1 MRRAA
6 MLAPLLLSACATA
19 DAGAQAGQAAEYDS
33 IGFAISSWGRPID
46 SWQVRADGTARHVK
60 RVSDEGADFRTYR
73 LEHREFTVP
82 PADFRRLAAIA
93 AKLPQ
98 PRPARDEC
106 KERATDMPYGTLS
119 LSRDGGTEEVRFDV
133 GCRDAP
139 YQAFVGRLRAMDEL
153 VTEWAEGR
161 PAIQVEQVGGP

>member
-1 MRRAA
+1 MRPAV
-6 MLAPLLLSACATA
+6 MLAPLLLAACATA
-19 DAGAQAGQAAEYDS
+19 DAGAQSGQAAEYDS

-46 SWQVRADGTARHVK
+46 SWEVRADGTARHVK

-73 LEHREFTVP
+73 LEHREFTVA

-106 KERATDMPYGTLS
+106 EQLATDMPYGTLS
-119 LSRDGGTEEVRFDV
+119 LSRGDGTEELRFDI
-133 GCRDAP
+133 GCLDAP

-153 VTEWAEGR
+153 VTEWAEQR
-161 PAIQVEQVGGP
+161 PATRVDQVGGP